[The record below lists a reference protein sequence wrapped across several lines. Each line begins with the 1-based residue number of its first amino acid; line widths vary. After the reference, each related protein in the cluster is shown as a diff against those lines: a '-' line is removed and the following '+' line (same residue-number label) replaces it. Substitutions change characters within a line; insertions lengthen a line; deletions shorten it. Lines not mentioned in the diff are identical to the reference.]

1 MTKLNKTLDFS
12 DRQIFVGIDV
22 HKRTWNVTLFC
33 DSNFLRTFSQPP
45 SVDSIKNF
53 LTREFPGANYLCGYE
68 SGYSGFWIQ
77 RKFEQNGIRCHV
89 LHAAD
94 IPVTNKGKV
103 NKRDSVD
110 SFRIAQALAQNSS
123 NPIYIPDP
131 EIESHRML
139 LRYRERLQRDIR
151 RCKNRIR
158 SLMLHCG
165 YEIPAHLGNRWSRNF
180 VQWLKTFEV
189 ELPYIRTSLDHMIQ
203 ELEVLRGKLLD
214 VNKDVRA
221 LQNLEKYQPVI
232 QSLLSVPGVGPLT
245 AITLITEI
253 CDINRFSSFRKL
265 NSFVGLCPMEFS
277 SGDHQH
283 IGNITIRQN
292 RHLRNLLIEAAWT
305 AIRHDPA
312 MLLVFTEW
320 SKRMSQ
326 KRAII
331 KIARKL
337 LSRIRSIWKNNTI
350 YAKGILK

>member
-1 MTKLNKTLDFS
+1 MTKLNKTLDFT

-22 HKRTWNVTLFC
+22 HKRTWSVTLFC
-33 DSNFLRTFSQPP
+33 DSTYLRTFSLPP
-45 SVDSIKNF
+45 SVDAIRTF

-68 SGYSGFWIQ
+68 SGFSGFWIQ
-77 RKFEQNGIRCHV
+77 RKFEQNGIHCHV

-94 IPVTNKGKV
+94 IPVTNKGKL

-165 YEIPAHLGNRWSRNF
+165 YETPTHLGNRWSKNF

-189 ELPYIRTSLDHMIQ
+189 ELPFIRTSLDHMIN
-203 ELEVLRGKLLD
+203 ELEVLRGNLLV
-214 VNKDVRA
+214 VNRDVRV
-221 LQNLEKYQPVI
+221 LQNFEKYQPMLH
-232 QSLLSVPGVGPLT
+232 SLLSVPGVGPIT
-245 AITLITEI
+245 ALTLIVEI

-292 RHLRNLLIEAAWT
+292 RQLRNLLIEAAWT

-350 YAKGILK
+350 YAKGIIN